1 MIATNNKMIDFTVFS
16 DNLVQKE
23 DGIWYAKTQNEISYP
38 EEGNSICLQLEDD
51 SYWFQHRNNCIVE
64 LVKHYS
70 PACTFFDIGG
80 GNGFVAKGLENAGI
94 STVLVEPGQSGARNA
109 KARGLSNIVC
119 ATTETSGFEKNSIDA
134 IGLFDVVEHIDDDES
149 FLSQNYDFLR
159 KDGLIYIT
167 VPAHNFLWSNEDDF
181 AGHFRR
187 HTITSM
193 TNLLKK
199 TGFKVEFA
207 SYLFSILPLPIFA
220 FRSIP
225 SKLGF
230 NKKQNDVEK
239 YKKEHSKDSSIN
251 ILQKIWD
258 WEFSKIKQ
266 QKSVNFGSSVLIIG
280 RK

>member
-1 MIATNNKMIDFTVFS
+1 MIDFTAFS
-16 DNLVQKE
+16 NNLVKKE

-38 EEGNSICLQLEDD
+38 EEGNSLCLQLEGN
-51 SYWFQHRNNCIVE
+51 SYWFQHRNNCIINS
-64 LVKHYS
+64 VKHYS
-70 PACTFFDIGG
+70 PNATFFDIGG

-119 ATTETSGFEKNSIDA
+119 ATTETSGFGKSTIDA
-134 IGLFDVVEHIDDDES
+134 IGLFDVVEHIDNDAA
-149 FLSQNYDFLR
+149 FLAQNYDFLR
-159 KDGLIYIT
+159 KNGLIYIT
-167 VPAHNFLWSNEDDF
+167 VPAYNFLWSNEDDF

-187 HTITSM
+187 HTISSM
-193 TNLLKK
+193 TTLLKK

-225 SKLGF
+225 SRLGF
-230 NKKQNDVEK
+230 NKKSHDLET
-239 YKKEHSKDSSIN
+239 YKKEHSKNTASNVI
-251 ILQKIWD
+251 QKVWD
-258 WEFSKIKQ
+258 WEFAKIKQ
-266 QKSVNFGSSVLIIG
+266 QKSVGFGSSVLIIG

>member
-1 MIATNNKMIDFTVFS
+1 MIDFTTFS
-16 DNLVQKE
+16 NNLVKKE

-38 EEGNSICLQLEDD
+38 EEGNSLCLQLEDN

-64 LVKHYS
+64 LVKHFS
-70 PACTFFDIGG
+70 PNKTFFDIGG

-109 KARGLSNIVC
+109 KARGLSNVVC
-119 ATTETSGFEKNSIDA
+119 ATTETSGFEENTIDA
-134 IGLFDVVEHIDDDES
+134 IGLFDVVEHIDNDAA
-149 FLSQNYDFLR
+149 FLTQNYDFLR
-159 KDGLIYIT
+159 KNGLIYIT
-167 VPAHNFLWSNEDDF
+167 VPAYNFLWSNEDDI

-187 HTITSM
+187 HTIASM
-193 TNLLKK
+193 KCLLQKV
-199 TGFKVEFA
+199 GFEVEFA
-207 SYLFSILPLPIFA
+207 SCLFSILPLPIFA

-230 NKKQNDVEK
+230 NKKTKGLET
-239 YKKEHSKDSSIN
+239 YKKEHSKNIASG
-251 ILQKIWD
+251 ILQKVWD

-266 QKSVNFGSSVLIIG
+266 QKPVAFGSSVLIIG

>member
-1 MIATNNKMIDFTVFS
+1 MIDFTAFS
-16 DNLVQKE
+16 NNLVEKE

-38 EEGNSICLQLEDD
+38 EEGNSLCLQLEDN
-51 SYWFQHRNNCIVE
+51 SYWFQHRNNCIIN

-70 PACTFFDIGG
+70 PNATFFDIGG

-109 KARGLSNIVC
+109 KARGLTNIVC

-134 IGLFDVVEHIDDDES
+134 IGLFDVVEHINDDEA
-149 FLSQNYDFLR
+149 FLTQNFDFLR

-167 VPAHNFLWSNEDDF
+167 VPAHKFLWSNEDDF

-187 HTITSM
+187 HTISSM

-230 NKKQNDVEK
+230 NKKENDVEK
-239 YKKEHSKDSSIN
+239 HKKDHSKNASSD
-251 ILQKIWD
+251 ILQKVWD

-266 QKSVNFGSSVLIIG
+266 QKPVGFGSSVLIIG
-280 RK
+280 KK

>member
-1 MIATNNKMIDFTVFS
+1 M
-16 DNLVQKE
+16 
-23 DGIWYAKTQNEISYP
+23 
-38 EEGNSICLQLEDD
+38 
-51 SYWFQHRNNCIVE
+51 
-64 LVKHYS
+64 
-70 PACTFFDIGG
+70 
-80 GNGFVAKGLENAGI
+80 AKGLENAGI

-134 IGLFDVVEHIDDDES
+134 IGLFDVVEHIDNDEA
-149 FLSQNYDFLR
+149 FLKQNYYFLR

-167 VPAHNFLWSNEDDF
+167 VPAHNFLWSNEDNF

-187 HTITSM
+187 HSISSM

-199 TGFKVEFA
+199 TGLKVEFS
-207 SYLFSILPLPIFA
+207 SYLFSILPIPIYA

-230 NKKQNDVEK
+230 NKKQNDVEE
-239 YKKEHSKDSSIN
+239 YKKEHSKNASSF
-251 ILQKIWD
+251 ILQKVWD

-266 QKSVNFGSSVLIIG
+266 QKPVGFGSSVLIIG

>member
-1 MIATNNKMIDFTVFS
+1 MNNNMIDFTTIS
-16 DNLVQKE
+16 NNLIEKE
-23 DGIWYAKTQNEISYP
+23 DGIWYSKTQTEISYP
-38 EEGNSICLQLEDD
+38 EEGNSLCLQLEDD
-51 SYWFQHRNNCIVE
+51 SYWFQHRNNCIIN

-70 PACTFFDIGG
+70 PNDTIFDIGG

-94 STVLVEPGQSGARNA
+94 STVLVEPGESGARNA
-109 KARGLSNIVC
+109 KNRGLSNIVC

-134 IGLFDVVEHIDDDES
+134 IGLFDVVEHIDDDEA
-149 FLSQNYDFLR
+149 FLAQNYDFLH
-159 KDGLIYIT
+159 KNGLIYIT
-167 VPAHNFLWSNEDDF
+167 VPAYNFLWSNEDDL

-187 HTITSM
+187 HTISSM
-193 TNLLKK
+193 TNLLTK

-230 NKKQNDVEK
+230 NKKEIDAEK
-239 YKKEHSKDSSIN
+239 HKKDHSKNATSGV
-251 ILQKIWD
+251 LQKVWD

-266 QKSVNFGSSVLIIG
+266 QKSIGFGSSVLIIG